1 MPAFLAIALIKS
13 LLVTVSPSSFTID
26 DLKTFIL
33 YHVNFFVKENSSLPF
48 LQSRQ
53 RRDNLL
59 PGLGGDCQGNY
70 TGIAEKKLSG

>member
-1 MPAFLAIALIKS
+1 LAIALIKS
-13 LLVTVSPSSFTID
+13 LLVTVWPSSFTID

-33 YHVNFFVKENSSLPF
+33 YHVNFFCQGKFFFALPPVPHNY
-48 LQSRQ
+48 